1 MNDIVLI
8 SGQKNTE
15 NIFPDEILCLLKVRN
30 EMLRIRSVL
39 EHHRAIGVNRFFIV
53 DNCSDDG
60 TVDFLMS
67 QSDVAL
73 FAAYDEF
80 KSSQAGAKWL
90 HSILDTFCEGRW
102 SLVVDGDELFVYP
115 YFENNDLGVLCRFLD
130 KFDHTAMLA
139 TMVDMYS
146 TAPICE
152 TVHRQASSLL
162 DTCPY
167 FDPGPYDVY
176 PSPDFP
182 FVKIRGGARR
192 RCFWDSNTNGRPP
205 ALSKVPLIKWRRGYK
220 YISSTHAMFPAP
232 RATSEICGALLHFK
246 FLNDFHHRA
255 KIESDREQLYANA
268 TQYKEYLKKM
278 DDNPGMNLHYRGS
291 VQYRNSPTLLE
302 HRLMRSADP
311 WDKICV
317 RQGM

>member
-1 MNDIVLI
+1 MNDLI
-8 SGQKNTE
+8 LVGGKKNTE
-15 NIFPDEILCLLKVRN
+15 NIFPEEILCLLKVRN
-30 EMLRIRSVL
+30 EILRIHSVL

-60 TVDFLMS
+60 TVDFLMA

-73 FAAYDEF
+73 FAAHEEF

-90 HSILDTFCEGRW
+90 HSILNTFCEGRW

-115 YFENNDLGVLCRFLD
+115 YFENNDLGVLCGFLD

-146 TAPICE
+146 AAPICE
-152 TVHRQASSLL
+152 TVHKQASSLL

-176 PSPDFP
+176 ASPDFP
-182 FVKIRGGARR
+182 FIKIRGGARR
-192 RCFWDSNTNGRPP
+192 RCFWDSSTNGRPP
-205 ALSKVPLIKWRRGYK
+205 ALSKVPLIKWQRGYK

-232 RATSEICGALLHFK
+232 QSIPEICGALLHFK
-246 FLNDFHHRA
+246 FLSDFHDRA
-255 KIESDREQLYANA
+255 KVESSREQLYANA
-268 TQYKEYLKKM
+268 IQYKEYLKKM
-278 DDNPGMNLHYRGS
+278 DENPGMSLHYCAS
-291 VQYRNSPTLLE
+291 IKFRNSPTLME
-302 HRLMRSADP
+302 HRLIKSVAE
-311 WDKICV
+311 WDKICNHASA
-317 RQGM
+317 